1 MKQIYLICGW
11 IVAACAVVS
20 LILYVVAERNAGAT
34 YILGT
39 ICEVAFL
46 GITATLALLYFADW
60 IKNKNLLF
68 IMAWV
73 VAGLAVLDFIM
84 VLASDKVFGGNT
96 YLVGHIFFIIFT
108 GIASTLILLRL
119 SGKKGS

>member
-11 IVAACAVVS
+11 IVAACAVLA
-20 LILYVVAERNAGAT
+20 LILFAVGLKGADGT
-34 YILGT
+34 YIFAK
-39 ICEVAFL
+39 ICEIAFL

-60 IKNKNLLF
+60 MKNKNLLF

-84 VLASDKVFGGNT
+84 VLVSDKIFGSNT

-108 GIASTLILLRL
+108 GLASTLILLHL
-119 SGKKGS
+119 SGKKG

>member
-1 MKQIYLICGW
+1 MKQVYLISGW
-11 IVAACAVVS
+11 VVAACAVLS
-20 LILYVVAERNAGAT
+20 LILYAVAERGAGAT

-46 GITATLALLYFADW
+46 GITVTLALLYFADW
-60 IKNKNLLF
+60 MKNKNLLF

-84 VLASDKVFGGNT
+84 VLASEKVFGGNT
-96 YLVGHIFFIIFT
+96 YLVAHIFFIIFT
-108 GIASTLILLRL
+108 GLASTLVLLRL
-119 SGKKGS
+119 SGKKG